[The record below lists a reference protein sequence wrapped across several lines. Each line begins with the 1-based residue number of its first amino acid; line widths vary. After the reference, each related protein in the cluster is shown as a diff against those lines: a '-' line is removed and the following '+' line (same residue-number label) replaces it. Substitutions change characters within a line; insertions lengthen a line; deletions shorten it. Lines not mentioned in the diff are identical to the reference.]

1 MTGHNRPSSGGVLHQ
16 MTGQDRPSSGGVL
29 HRMTGQ
35 YRPTK
40 VECVLHQMTGYDHS
54 SLQQQQSNS
63 LALPS
68 HFWKPNQKN
77 TQNNQSTNKLGLA
90 GISNPNK

>member
-1 MTGHNRPSSGGVLHQ
+1 MNSPNSKRSKL
-16 MTGQDRPSSGGVL
+16 D
-29 HRMTGQ
+29 
-35 YRPTK
+35 
-40 VECVLHQMTGYDHS
+40 S